1 MGVFDFFRRKQ
12 AIVEPIEEQNVL
24 VEEANEEKPVNNV
37 VTITY
42 GTGKAIDLIYNFL
55 KDDYE
60 SKGYDDA
67 LTNPDSSYKEMNKA
81 MIKSSLEVKFKQVRR
96 RYQDDLRTID
106 FHINSRKEAG
116 KYYYANSKHTK
127 ILKQYSKFAFL
138 GTYNE
143 PLYNNNTGYSD
154 EEVKSFLVIYEEK
167 FKRPIKDML
176 RNYYRVKF
184 NPELEMEGYLL
195 DQLGFRPCSHCFS

>member
-12 AIVEPIEEQNVL
+12 TIVEPIEEQNVL
-24 VEEANEEKPVNNV
+24 VEETNEEKPVNNV

-116 KYYYANSKHTK
+116 L
-127 ILKQYSKFAFL
+127 IEL
-138 GTYNE
+138 
-143 PLYNNNTGYSD
+143 
-154 EEVKSFLVIYEEK
+154 VK
-167 FKRPIKDML
+167 
-176 RNYYRVKF
+176 
-184 NPELEMEGYLL
+184 ELETKKEILLQHVKELNTMEQDFIDEAPYMMGMLFSYER
-195 DQLGFRPCSHCFS
+195 GFLRGLAALSLEQIKNI

>member
-1 MGVFDFFRRKQ
+1 MGVFDFFRRKPV
-12 AIVEPIEEQNVL
+12 VEQPTVEQNVL

-116 KYYYANSKHTK
+116 L
-127 ILKQYSKFAFL
+127 IEL
-138 GTYNE
+138 
-143 PLYNNNTGYSD
+143 
-154 EEVKSFLVIYEEK
+154 VK
-167 FKRPIKDML
+167 
-176 RNYYRVKF
+176 
-184 NPELEMEGYLL
+184 ELETKKEILLQHVKELNTMEQDFINEAPYMMGMLFSYER
-195 DQLGFRPCSHCFS
+195 GFLRGLAALSLEQIKNI

>member
-1 MGVFDFFRRKQ
+1 MGVFDFFRRKPVL
-12 AIVEPIEEQNVL
+12 VEEPTIEQNVL
-24 VEEANEEKPVNNV
+24 VEETNEEKPVNNV

-116 KYYYANSKHTK
+116 L
-127 ILKQYSKFAFL
+127 IEL
-138 GTYNE
+138 
-143 PLYNNNTGYSD
+143 
-154 EEVKSFLVIYEEK
+154 VK
-167 FKRPIKDML
+167 
-176 RNYYRVKF
+176 
-184 NPELEMEGYLL
+184 ELETKKEILLQHVKELNTMEQDFIDEAPYMMGMLFSYER
-195 DQLGFRPCSHCFS
+195 GFLRGLAALSLEQIKNI

>member
-1 MGVFDFFRRKQ
+1 MGVFDFFRRKP
-12 AIVEPIEEQNVL
+12 VVVKEPTIEQNVL
-24 VEEANEEKPVNNV
+24 VEETNEEKPVNNI

-96 RYQDDLRTID
+96 RYEDDLRTID
-106 FHINSRKEAG
+106 FHIDSRKEAG
-116 KYYYANSKHTK
+116 L
-127 ILKQYSKFAFL
+127 IEL
-138 GTYNE
+138 
-143 PLYNNNTGYSD
+143 
-154 EEVKSFLVIYEEK
+154 VK
-167 FKRPIKDML
+167 
-176 RNYYRVKF
+176 
-184 NPELEMEGYLL
+184 ELETKKEILLQHVKELNTMEKDFMDEAPYMMGMLYSYER
-195 DQLGFRPCSHCFS
+195 GFLRGLAALSLEQIKSI

>member
-1 MGVFDFFRRKQ
+1 MGVFDFFRRKPV
-12 AIVEPIEEQNVL
+12 VEQPTVEQNVL
-24 VEEANEEKPVNNV
+24 VEDANEEKPVNNI

-67 LTNPDSSYKEMNKA
+67 LTKPDSSYKEMNKA

-96 RYQDDLRTID
+96 RYEDDLRTID

-116 KYYYANSKHTK
+116 L
-127 ILKQYSKFAFL
+127 IEL
-138 GTYNE
+138 
-143 PLYNNNTGYSD
+143 
-154 EEVKSFLVIYEEK
+154 VK
-167 FKRPIKDML
+167 
-176 RNYYRVKF
+176 
-184 NPELEMEGYLL
+184 ELETKKEILLQHVKELNTMEQDFMNEAPYMMGMLFSYER
-195 DQLGFRPCSHCFS
+195 GFLRGLAALSLEQIKSI

>member
-1 MGVFDFFRRKQ
+1 MGVFDFFRRKPVV
-12 AIVEPIEEQNVL
+12 IEEPTIEQNVL
-24 VEEANEEKPVNNV
+24 VEETNEEKPVNSKI
-37 VTITY
+37 TITY

-96 RYQDDLRTID
+96 RYEDDLRTID

-116 KYYYANSKHTK
+116 LIELVKELNGNVVVS
-127 ILKQYSKFAFL
+127 L
-138 GTYNE
+138 
-143 PLYNNNTGYSD
+143 
-154 EEVKSFLVIYEEK
+154 EV
-167 FKRPIKDML
+167 
-176 RNYYRVKF
+176 
-184 NPELEMEGYLL
+184 
-195 DQLGFRPCSHCFS
+195 

>member
-1 MGVFDFFRRKQ
+1 MGVFDFFRRKPVL
-12 AIVEPIEEQNVL
+12 VEEPTSEQNVL
-24 VEEANEEKPVNNV
+24 VEETNEEKPVNNI

-96 RYQDDLRTID
+96 RYEDDLRTID

-116 KYYYANSKHTK
+116 L
-127 ILKQYSKFAFL
+127 IEL
-138 GTYNE
+138 
-143 PLYNNNTGYSD
+143 
-154 EEVKSFLVIYEEK
+154 VK
-167 FKRPIKDML
+167 
-176 RNYYRVKF
+176 
-184 NPELEMEGYLL
+184 ELETKKEILLQHVKELNTMEQDFMNEAPYMMGMLFSYER
-195 DQLGFRPCSHCFS
+195 GFLRGLAALSLEQIKSI

>member
-1 MGVFDFFRRKQ
+1 MGVFNFFRRKQ
-12 AIVEPIEEQNVL
+12 AVAEPIIEQDVL
-24 VEEANEEKPVNNV
+24 VEDTNEEKSTNNLI
-37 VTITY
+37 TITY

-96 RYQDDLRTID
+96 RYEDDLRTID

-116 KYYYANSKHTK
+116 L
-127 ILKQYSKFAFL
+127 IEL
-138 GTYNE
+138 
-143 PLYNNNTGYSD
+143 
-154 EEVKSFLVIYEEK
+154 VK
-167 FKRPIKDML
+167 
-176 RNYYRVKF
+176 
-184 NPELEMEGYLL
+184 ELETKKEILLQHVKELNTMEQDFMSETPYMMGMLFSYER
-195 DQLGFRPCSHCFS
+195 GFLRGLAALSLEQIKSI

>member
-24 VEEANEEKPVNNV
+24 VEETNEEKPVNNV

-96 RYQDDLRTID
+96 RYEDDLRTID

-116 KYYYANSKHTK
+116 L
-127 ILKQYSKFAFL
+127 IEL
-138 GTYNE
+138 
-143 PLYNNNTGYSD
+143 
-154 EEVKSFLVIYEEK
+154 VK
-167 FKRPIKDML
+167 
-176 RNYYRVKF
+176 
-184 NPELEMEGYLL
+184 ELETKKEILLQHVKELNTMEKDFMDEAPYMMGMLYSYER
-195 DQLGFRPCSHCFS
+195 GFLRGLAALSLEQIKSI

>member
-1 MGVFDFFRRKQ
+1 MGVFNFFRRKSV
-12 AIVEPIEEQNVL
+12 VEQPVVEQNVL
-24 VEEANEEKPVNNV
+24 VKETNDEKEVNNV

-96 RYQDDLRTID
+96 RYDDDLHTID

-116 KYYYANSKHTK
+116 L
-127 ILKQYSKFAFL
+127 IEL
-138 GTYNE
+138 
-143 PLYNNNTGYSD
+143 
-154 EEVKSFLVIYEEK
+154 VK
-167 FKRPIKDML
+167 
-176 RNYYRVKF
+176 
-184 NPELEMEGYLL
+184 ELETKKEILLQHVKELNTMEQDFMNETPYMMGMLYSYER
-195 DQLGFRPCSHCFS
+195 GFLRGLAALSLEQIKNI

>member
-1 MGVFDFFRRKQ
+1 MGVFDFFRSK
-12 AIVEPIEEQNVL
+12 PVL
-24 VEEANEEKPVNNV
+24 VEETNEEKPVNNI

-96 RYQDDLRTID
+96 RYEDDLRTID

-116 KYYYANSKHTK
+116 L
-127 ILKQYSKFAFL
+127 IEL
-138 GTYNE
+138 
-143 PLYNNNTGYSD
+143 
-154 EEVKSFLVIYEEK
+154 VK
-167 FKRPIKDML
+167 
-176 RNYYRVKF
+176 
-184 NPELEMEGYLL
+184 ELETKKEILLQHVKELNTMEQDFLNEAPYMMGMLFSYER
-195 DQLGFRPCSHCFS
+195 GFLRGLAALSLEQIKSI

>member
-1 MGVFDFFRRKQ
+1 MV
-12 AIVEPIEEQNVL
+12 IEEPTIEQNVL
-24 VEEANEEKPVNNV
+24 VEETNEEKPVNSKI
-37 VTITY
+37 TITY

-96 RYQDDLRTID
+96 RYEDDLRTID

-116 KYYYANSKHTK
+116 L
-127 ILKQYSKFAFL
+127 IEL
-138 GTYNE
+138 
-143 PLYNNNTGYSD
+143 
-154 EEVKSFLVIYEEK
+154 VK
-167 FKRPIKDML
+167 
-176 RNYYRVKF
+176 
-184 NPELEMEGYLL
+184 ELETKKEILLQHVKELNTMEKDFMDEAPYMMGMLYSYER
-195 DQLGFRPCSHCFS
+195 GFLRGLAALSLEQIKSI

>member
-1 MGVFDFFRRKQ
+1 MGVFDFFRRKPV
-12 AIVEPIEEQNVL
+12 VEQPTVEQNVL
-24 VEEANEEKPVNNV
+24 VEDANEEKPVNNI

-96 RYQDDLRTID
+96 RYEDDLRTID

-116 KYYYANSKHTK
+116 L
-127 ILKQYSKFAFL
+127 IEL
-138 GTYNE
+138 
-143 PLYNNNTGYSD
+143 
-154 EEVKSFLVIYEEK
+154 VK
-167 FKRPIKDML
+167 
-176 RNYYRVKF
+176 
-184 NPELEMEGYLL
+184 ELETKKEILLQHVKELNTMEQDFMNGAPYMMGMLFSYER
-195 DQLGFRPCSHCFS
+195 GFLRGLAALSLEQIKSI

>member
-1 MGVFDFFRRKQ
+1 MGVFDFFRRKP

-24 VEEANEEKPVNNV
+24 VEETNEEKPVNNV

-116 KYYYANSKHTK
+116 L
-127 ILKQYSKFAFL
+127 IEL
-138 GTYNE
+138 
-143 PLYNNNTGYSD
+143 
-154 EEVKSFLVIYEEK
+154 VK
-167 FKRPIKDML
+167 
-176 RNYYRVKF
+176 
-184 NPELEMEGYLL
+184 ELETKKEILLQHVKELNTMEQDFIDEAPYMMGMLFSYER
-195 DQLGFRPCSHCFS
+195 GFLRGLAALSLEQIKNI

>member
-1 MGVFDFFRRKQ
+1 MGVFDFFRSKPVL
-12 AIVEPIEEQNVL
+12 VEEPTSEQNVL
-24 VEEANEEKPVNNV
+24 VEETNEEKPVNNI

-96 RYQDDLRTID
+96 RYEDDLRTID
-106 FHINSRKEAG
+106 FHINSIKEAG
-116 KYYYANSKHTK
+116 L
-127 ILKQYSKFAFL
+127 IEL
-138 GTYNE
+138 
-143 PLYNNNTGYSD
+143 
-154 EEVKSFLVIYEEK
+154 VK
-167 FKRPIKDML
+167 
-176 RNYYRVKF
+176 
-184 NPELEMEGYLL
+184 ELETKKEILLQHVKELNTMEQDFLNEAPYMMGMLYSYER
-195 DQLGFRPCSHCFS
+195 GFLRGLAALSLEQIKSI

>member
-1 MGVFDFFRRKQ
+1 MGVFDFFRSKPVL
-12 AIVEPIEEQNVL
+12 VEEPTIEQNVL
-24 VEEANEEKPVNNV
+24 VEETNEEKPVNNI

-96 RYQDDLRTID
+96 RYEDDLRTID

-116 KYYYANSKHTK
+116 L
-127 ILKQYSKFAFL
+127 IEL
-138 GTYNE
+138 
-143 PLYNNNTGYSD
+143 
-154 EEVKSFLVIYEEK
+154 VK
-167 FKRPIKDML
+167 
-176 RNYYRVKF
+176 
-184 NPELEMEGYLL
+184 ELETKKEILLQHVKELNTMEQDFMNEAPYMMGMLFSYER
-195 DQLGFRPCSHCFS
+195 GFLRGLAALSLEQIKSI

>member
-1 MGVFDFFRRKQ
+1 MKLFSLNFRGKRVL
-12 AIVEPIEEQNVL
+12 AEET
-24 VEEANEEKPVNNV
+24 NEEKPVNNV

-81 MIKSSLEVKFKQVRR
+81 IIKSSLEVKFKQVRR

-116 KYYYANSKHTK
+116 L
-127 ILKQYSKFAFL
+127 IEL
-138 GTYNE
+138 
-143 PLYNNNTGYSD
+143 
-154 EEVKSFLVIYEEK
+154 VK
-167 FKRPIKDML
+167 
-176 RNYYRVKF
+176 
-184 NPELEMEGYLL
+184 ELETKKEILLQHVKELNTMEQDFIDEAPYMMGMLFSYER
-195 DQLGFRPCSHCFS
+195 GFLRGLAALSLEQIKNI

>member
-24 VEEANEEKPVNNV
+24 VEETNEEKPVNNV

-96 RYQDDLRTID
+96 RYEDDLRTID

-116 KYYYANSKHTK
+116 L
-127 ILKQYSKFAFL
+127 IEL
-138 GTYNE
+138 
-143 PLYNNNTGYSD
+143 
-154 EEVKSFLVIYEEK
+154 VK
-167 FKRPIKDML
+167 
-176 RNYYRVKF
+176 
-184 NPELEMEGYLL
+184 ELETKKEILLQHVKELNTMEQDFINEAPYMMGMLFSYER
-195 DQLGFRPCSHCFS
+195 GFLRGLAALSLEQIKNI

>member
-1 MGVFDFFRRKQ
+1 MGVFDFFRRKPVLEQ
-12 AIVEPIEEQNVL
+12 PTVEQNVL
-24 VEEANEEKPVNNV
+24 VKETNDEKEVNNV

-67 LTNPDSSYKEMNKA
+67 LTNPDTSYKEMNKA

-96 RYQDDLRTID
+96 RYDDDLHTID

-116 KYYYANSKHTK
+116 L
-127 ILKQYSKFAFL
+127 IEL
-138 GTYNE
+138 
-143 PLYNNNTGYSD
+143 
-154 EEVKSFLVIYEEK
+154 VK
-167 FKRPIKDML
+167 
-176 RNYYRVKF
+176 
-184 NPELEMEGYLL
+184 ELETKKEILLQHVKELNTMEQDFMNEAPYMMGMLYSYER
-195 DQLGFRPCSHCFS
+195 GFLSGLAALSLEQIKSI

>member
-1 MGVFDFFRRKQ
+1 MGVFDFFRRKPV
-12 AIVEPIEEQNVL
+12 VEQPTVEQNVL
-24 VEEANEEKPVNNV
+24 VEDANEEKPVNNI

-96 RYQDDLRTID
+96 RYEDDLRTID

-116 KYYYANSKHTK
+116 L
-127 ILKQYSKFAFL
+127 IEL
-138 GTYNE
+138 
-143 PLYNNNTGYSD
+143 
-154 EEVKSFLVIYEEK
+154 VK
-167 FKRPIKDML
+167 
-176 RNYYRVKF
+176 
-184 NPELEMEGYLL
+184 ELETKKEILLQHVKELNTMEQDFMNEAPYMMGMLFSYER
-195 DQLGFRPCSHCFS
+195 GFLRGLAALSLEQIKSI

>member
-96 RYQDDLRTID
+96 KYEDDLRTID

-116 KYYYANSKHTK
+116 L
-127 ILKQYSKFAFL
+127 IEL
-138 GTYNE
+138 
-143 PLYNNNTGYSD
+143 
-154 EEVKSFLVIYEEK
+154 VK
-167 FKRPIKDML
+167 
-176 RNYYRVKF
+176 
-184 NPELEMEGYLL
+184 ELETKKEILLQHVKELNTMEQDFMDEAPYMMGMLL
-195 DQLGFRPCSHCFS
+195 SYERGFLRGLAALSLEQIKSI